1 MDKHAVM
8 FVVIVAIALIMLYK
22 NRNKPMSE

>member
-1 MDKHAVM
+1 MDKHELM
-8 FVVIVAIALIMLYK
+8 FVAIVAIALIMLYK